1 MKTCAVDFETGGL
14 TPGFHPA
21 LSVAI
26 VPLREDFMPDDNAE
40 PFISNIGVDI
50 IERVDPG
57 ALKVNGKTLDQIRE
71 AGDRKDSVRA
81 FFAWAKNI
89 GKFAPLAQNWAF
101 DKGFFQYWID
111 PEFKGHS
118 ASPNGILNEYLDY
131 RARDLARIVC
141 FVMDRSKAKG
151 VPTQFKGMSLGKI
164 CEALG
169 VVNRA
174 PHTAYGDAC
183 ATAECYSKLVNS

>member
-14 TPGFHPA
+14 VAGFHPA

-26 VPLREDFMPDDNAE
+26 VPLGDDFMPDESIE
-40 PFISNIGVDI
+40 PFISDIGVDI

-57 ALKVNGKTLDQIRE
+57 ALKVNGKTLDQVRA

-81 FFAWAKNI
+81 FFAWAKEV
-89 GKFAPLAQNWAF
+89 GKFAPLAQNWTF

-111 PEFKGHS
+111 PEFKS
-118 ASPNGILNEYLDY
+118 QSVKPNGIISDYLDY
-131 RARDLARIVC
+131 RARDLARVVC
-141 FVMDRSKAKG
+141 FAMDRAKAKG
-151 VPTQFKGMSLGKI
+151 APCQFKGMSLGKI
-164 CEALG
+164 SEALG

-183 ATAECYSKLVNS
+183 ATAECYAKLVSM